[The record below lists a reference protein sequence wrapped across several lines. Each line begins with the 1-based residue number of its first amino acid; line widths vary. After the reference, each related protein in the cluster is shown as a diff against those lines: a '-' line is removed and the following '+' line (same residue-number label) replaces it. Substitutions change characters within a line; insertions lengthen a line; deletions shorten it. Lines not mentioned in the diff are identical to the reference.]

1 MPRAGRDCP
10 RWTPGPTGQ
19 TGVVSARSRPT
30 STSSTAWRVPLRRP
44 DAADPERLAEL
55 LAAVAATVQ
64 AGDFGLGRTVAS
76 FEAELATA
84 LGAAHA
90 VGVGSGTAA
99 VRLALQALGV
109 GRGDVVVVPAATH
122 VGVAEAVVHLGAE
135 VRPAD
140 VDEETGLLTAAA
152 LARVVDARVRAVVVV
167 HLAGATADVD
177 AIGEIARAVG
187 ARVVEDASHAPGA
200 VVAGRRAGT
209 LGDAGCLS
217 LGPAAPL
224 GAWGDAGAVLT
235 DDPDV
240 AERVRLLRAHGERP
254 ALLHRVVGDT
264 AGLDG
269 VQAAVLRCRL
279 ARLEADT
286 AERRALAAALATGLG
301 HGAAPAVTVP
311 PAPAA
316 GAPADHVHGWFTVQA
331 EHRDELRRH
340 LADSRIPTAMHWP
353 VPLHLTRAFAG
364 LGHGLG
370 AFPAAERRAWRTLTL
385 PLPQGMTDDE
395 RGAVVRAVR
404 TFERPF
410 RLRRAAGRVASTVR

>member
-1 MPRAGRDCP
+1 MS
-10 RWTPGPTGQ
+10 
-19 TGVVSARSRPT
+19 VRSRPT
-30 STSSTAWRVPLRRP
+30 STSPTAWRVPLRRP
-44 DAADPERLAEL
+44 DADDPELMAEL
-55 LAAVAATVQ
+55 LAAVTATAD
-64 AGDFGLGRTVAS
+64 AGDFATGRSVAS
-76 FEAELATA
+76 FEDELAAA
-84 LGAAHA
+84 LGAAPR
-90 VGVGSGTAA
+90 GRRRLGTAA

-140 VDEETGLLTAAA
+140 VDEETGLLTAAT
-152 LARVVDARVRAVVVV
+152 LARVVDARVAPSSSSTSPAPPPTSTRSARSRAPS
-167 HLAGATADVD
+167 AP
-177 AIGEIARAVG
+177 
-187 ARVVEDASHAPGA
+187 ASSRTPPTPPAPSSP
-200 VVAGRRAGT
+200 GRRAGT

-235 DDPDV
+235 DDADV

-269 VQAAVLRCRL
+269 VQAAVLRRRL

-301 HGAAPAVTVP
+301 HGAAPTVTVP

-316 GAPADHVHGWFTVQA
+316 GGRPITSTGGSPCRPSTATSCGATW
-331 EHRDELRRH
+331 
-340 LADSRIPTAMHWP
+340 PTAASP
-353 VPLHLTRAFAG
+353 PRCTGPSRCTSRAPSPASGTAWAPSRPPSAG
-364 LGHGLG
+364 PG
-370 AFPAAERRAWRTLTL
+370 
-385 PLPQGMTDDE
+385 
-395 RGAVVRAVR
+395 
-404 TFERPF
+404 
-410 RLRRAAGRVASTVR
+410 GR

>member
-1 MPRAGRDCP
+1 M
-10 RWTPGPTGQ
+10 T
-19 TGVVSARSRPT
+19 VRSRPA
-30 STSSTAWRVPLRRP
+30 SSPTTWRVPLRRS
-44 DAADPERLAEL
+44 DADDPELLAEL
-55 LAAVAATVQ
+55 LAAVAATAQ
-64 AGDFGLGRTVAS
+64 AGDFALGRTVAS
-76 FEAELATA
+76 FEDELAAA
-84 LGAAHA
+84 LGAGHA

-109 GRGDVVVVPAATH
+109 ARGDVVVVPAATH

-140 VDEETGLLTAAA
+140 VDEETGLLTAAT
-152 LARVVDARVRAVVVV
+152 LAQVIDARVTAVVVV
-167 HLAGATADVD
+167 HLAGATADVE
-177 AIGEIARAVG
+177 AIAEVARAVG

-209 LGDAGCLS
+209 LADAGCLS

-235 DDPDV
+235 GDAEV
-240 AERVRLLRAHGERP
+240 ADRLRLLRAHGERP

-279 ARLEADT
+279 TRLEADT
-286 AERRALAAALATGLG
+286 AERRALAAALAGELG
-301 HGAAPAVTVP
+301 HGATPAVTVP
-311 PAPAA
+311 PAAAAA
-316 GAPADHVHGWFTVQA
+316 GLADHVHGWFTVQA

-340 LADSRIPTAMHWP
+340 LADSRIQTTMHWP

-364 LGHGLG
+364 LGLGLG

-385 PLPQGMTDDE
+385 PLPRGMTDEE

-410 RLRRAAGRVASTVR
+410 RLRRATARLASTVR